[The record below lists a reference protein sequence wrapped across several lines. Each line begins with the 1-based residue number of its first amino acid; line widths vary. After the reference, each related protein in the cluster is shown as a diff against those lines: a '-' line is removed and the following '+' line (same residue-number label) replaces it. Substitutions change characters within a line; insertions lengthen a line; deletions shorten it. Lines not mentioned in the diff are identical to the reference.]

1 VSPTDSNKIKQII
14 RKDTEFFYK
23 MGLIDYSLIIMKLDY
38 NAILL
43 DYGNDK
49 LFENIKIYKSSK

>member
-1 VSPTDSNKIKQII
+1 MSPTDSNKIKQII